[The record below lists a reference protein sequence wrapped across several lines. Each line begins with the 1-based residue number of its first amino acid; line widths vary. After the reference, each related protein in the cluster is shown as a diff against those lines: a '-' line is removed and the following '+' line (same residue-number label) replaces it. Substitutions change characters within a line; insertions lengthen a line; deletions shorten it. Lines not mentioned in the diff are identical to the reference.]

1 MRMNLTRLLARRR
14 KSGIDDLL
22 RGVGSGF
29 VVVGVVPPEKDEAR
43 DEGVERHE
51 IKEVDENVDSS
62 VSRTVRGISSVE
74 SLPRY
79 MVELCLCGVP

>member
-1 MRMNLTRLLARRR
+1 MSTNLTRLLARLR

-29 VVVGVVPPEKDEAR
+29 VGVVPEKEDAR

-51 IKEVDENVDSS
+51 IREEEVDENVDSS

-79 MVELCLCGVP
+79 MVE